1 MMLSLT
7 SLLLFKKLQKRLPT
21 TISSAAVERDES
33 FFELLTICSK
43 AQNHKNGRAM
53 GRGKEDSKT
62 VNYSKS
68 FMSCETQFLF
78 LQKNFFNSP
87 RFMRLK
93 MICKFLHM
101 RRTSVLLKRRLT
113 EHNDLTLD
121 GIRRLDYLD
130 KPFIPRQALHTM
142 TNPSIFDKPFI
153 A

>member
-1 MMLSLT
+1 MNSKWSFDWQMMLSLT

-43 AQNHKNGRAM
+43 AQKHKENEGDRKIV
-53 GRGKEDSKT
+53 RT

-113 EHNDLTLD
+113 EHNDLILN
-121 GIRRLDYLD
+121 GLRRLYKPYLYW
-130 KPFIPRQALHTM
+130 
-142 TNPSIFDKPFI
+142 
-153 A
+153 